1 MKKNR
6 LALLVLGLG
15 MTGFMNAQTI
25 PSLEG
30 VADGIHHWNLEH
42 PERTYARYAPEQYK
56 EIADNFIAYQ
66 NEDGG
71 WPKNIDWLAILPTDS
86 VYQALKERY
95 KRSTLDNR
103 NTYSQINYLAQV
115 YTKTKDSRYK
125 ASVLKGLDYLL
136 KIQKKNGGWRGWD
149 VDAITYNDEVTTG
162 VLELF
167 LHINEGDINYTW
179 LDDAMKKRIYQALQK
194 GIDIILRTQYVQ
206 NGTKTVWG
214 QQHDNETLL
223 PVQARTFELPSLVST
238 ESCSVLKFLM
248 EIPHPSAQ
256 VIEAVKA
263 GVAWL
268 EKSAIQGIRI
278 EKVEIKPDQIIN
290 AEYPYDLKVVKDKKA
305 PRIWARFYDLDT
317 NKPFMARRDG
327 TKVYQLSDVDP
338 ERRTGYDWYTYAPE
352 AILKHYPQWL
362 AIVEAEQAYA
372 GYEVLNNMPAF
383 YQQLKQSLTYPLAW
397 GNAPEKD
404 FNRWRAQAREK
415 LLECM
420 QPAPPQADFDMKVIE
435 SEQREGY
442 TAQKIVFNVSGY
454 SRVPAYLLVP
464 EGKGPFPAV
473 LLLHDHG
480 AHFTIGKE
488 KMVRPF
494 NVSETVMQD
503 ADDWA
508 VRCYDGQYVGDFLAR
523 NGYVVLAVDALFWGE
538 RGRKEYA
545 DYDAQQALS
554 ANLLQMGMSFGSL
567 IAWDD
572 IRSAEF
578 LSSLPNV
585 DKEKVGTMGFSMG
598 AHRAWMTMAATDA
611 VKAGAAVCWMNTTDS
626 LMTLTNNQNKGGSA
640 YSMIIPDIRRYMDYP
655 HVASIAC
662 PKPMLFTNGTKDK
675 LFPIEG
681 VKSAYETMR
690 QVWESQDA
698 GEHFQTKIYDL
709 PHFCSKEIQ
718 QAILDFFNKEFHIGN
733 INK

>member
-71 WPKNIDWLAILPTDS
+71 WPKNIDWLAILPADS

-136 KIQKKNGGWRGWD
+136 KTQKKNGGWRGWD

-290 AEYPYDLKVVKDKKA
+290 EEYPYDLKVVKDKKA
-305 PRIWARFYDLDT
+305 PRIWARFYELDT

-362 AIVEAEQAYA
+362 AIVEAA
-372 GYEVLNNMPAF
+372 
-383 YQQLKQSLTYPLAW
+383 
-397 GNAPEKD
+397 
-404 FNRWRAQAREK
+404 
-415 LLECM
+415 
-420 QPAPPQADFDMKVIE
+420 
-435 SEQREGY
+435 
-442 TAQKIVFNVSGY
+442 
-454 SRVPAYLLVP
+454 
-464 EGKGPFPAV
+464 
-473 LLLHDHG
+473 
-480 AHFTIGKE
+480 
-488 KMVRPF
+488 
-494 NVSETVMQD
+494 
-503 ADDWA
+503 
-508 VRCYDGQYVGDFLAR
+508 
-523 NGYVVLAVDALFWGE
+523 
-538 RGRKEYA
+538 
-545 DYDAQQALS
+545 
-554 ANLLQMGMSFGSL
+554 
-567 IAWDD
+567 
-572 IRSAEF
+572 
-578 LSSLPNV
+578 
-585 DKEKVGTMGFSMG
+585 
-598 AHRAWMTMAATDA
+598 
-611 VKAGAAVCWMNTTDS
+611 
-626 LMTLTNNQNKGGSA
+626 
-640 YSMIIPDIRRYMDYP
+640 
-655 HVASIAC
+655 
-662 PKPMLFTNGTKDK
+662 
-675 LFPIEG
+675 
-681 VKSAYETMR
+681 
-690 QVWESQDA
+690 
-698 GEHFQTKIYDL
+698 
-709 PHFCSKEIQ
+709 
-718 QAILDFFNKEFHIGN
+718 
-733 INK
+733 

>member
-1 MKKNR
+1 MKRNR
-6 LALLVLGLG
+6 LALLALGLG
-15 MTGFMNAQTI
+15 MAGFMNAQTI

-42 PERTYARYAPEQYK
+42 PDRTYARYAPEQYK

-66 NEDGG
+66 NKDGG
-71 WPKNIDWLAILPTDS
+71 WPKNIDWLAILPADS
-86 VYQALKERY
+86 VYQALSDRY

-103 NTYSQINYLAQV
+103 NTYSQIDYLAQV
-115 YTKTKDSRYK
+115 YTKTKESRYK
-125 ASVLKGLDYLL
+125 EAVGKGLNYLL
-136 KIQKKNGGWRGWD
+136 KTQKKNGGWRGWD
-149 VDAITYNDEVTTG
+149 VNAITYNDEVTTG

-167 LHINEGDINYTW
+167 LRINEGDINYTW
-179 LDDAMKKRIYQALQK
+179 LDGSMKKRIYQALQK

-206 NGTKTVWG
+206 NGVKTVWG

-238 ESCSVLKFLM
+238 ESCSVLKLLM

-268 EKSAIQGIRI
+268 EKSAIQGIRV

-305 PRIWARFYDLDT
+305 PRIWARFYELDT

-338 ERRTGYDWYTYAPE
+338 ERRTGYDWYTYIPE
-352 AILKHYPQWL
+352 TLLQHYPQWL
-362 AIVEAEQAYA
+362 ATVEAEQTYA

-383 YQQLKQSLTYPLAW
+383 YQQLKESLTYPLAW

-404 FNRWRAQAREK
+404 FTRWRTQAREK

-442 TAQKIVFNVSGY
+442 TAQKIVFNISGY
-454 SRVPAYLLVP
+454 SRVPAYLLIP
-464 EGKGPFPAV
+464 EGEGPFPAV

-508 VRCYDGQYVGDFLAR
+508 VRCYDGQYVGDFLAQ
-523 NGYVVLAVDALFWGE
+523 NGYVVLSVDALFWGE

-640 YSMIIPDIRRYMDYP
+640 YAMIIPNIRRYMDYP

-690 QVWESQDA
+690 QVWESQGA
-698 GEHFQTKIYDL
+698 AEHFQTKIYDL

-718 QAILDFFNKEFHIGN
+718 QAILEFFNKEFHIQEQ
-733 INK
+733 

>member
-1 MKKNR
+1 MKRNR
-6 LALLVLGLG
+6 LALLALGLG
-15 MTGFMNAQTI
+15 MAGFMNAQTI

-42 PERTYARYAPEQYK
+42 PDRTYARYAPEQYK

-66 NEDGG
+66 NKDGG
-71 WPKNIDWLAILPTDS
+71 WPKNIDWLAILPADS
-86 VYQALKERY
+86 VYQALSDRY

-103 NTYSQINYLAQV
+103 NTYSQIDYLAQV
-115 YTKTKDSRYK
+115 YTKTKESRYK
-125 ASVLKGLDYLL
+125 EAVGKGLNYLL
-136 KIQKKNGGWRGWD
+136 KTQKKNGGWRGWD

-167 LHINEGDINYTW
+167 LRINEGDINYTW
-179 LDDAMKKRIYQALQK
+179 LDGSMKKRIYQALQK

-206 NGTKTVWG
+206 NGVKTVWG

-268 EKSAIQGIRI
+268 EKSAIQGIRV

-305 PRIWARFYDLDT
+305 PRIWARFYELDT

-338 ERRTGYDWYTYAPE
+338 ERRTGYDWYTYIPE
-352 AILKHYPQWL
+352 TLLQHYSQWL
-362 AIVEAEQAYA
+362 ATVEVEQAYA

-383 YQQLKQSLTYPLAW
+383 YQQLKESLAYPLAW

-404 FNRWRAQAREK
+404 FTRWRTQAREK

-442 TAQKIVFNVSGY
+442 TAQKIVFNISGY
-454 SRVPAYLLVP
+454 SRVPAYLLIP
-464 EGKGPFPAV
+464 EGEGPFPAV

-508 VRCYDGQYVGDFLAR
+508 VRCYDGQYVGDFLAQ
-523 NGYVVLAVDALFWGE
+523 NGYVVLSVDALFWGE

-598 AHRAWMTMAATDA
+598 AYRAWMTMAATDA

-640 YSMIIPDIRRYMDYP
+640 YAMIIPNIRRYMDYP

-690 QVWESQDA
+690 QVWESQGA
-698 GEHFQTKIYDL
+698 AEHFQTKIYDL

-718 QAILDFFNKEFHIGN
+718 QAILEFFNKEFHIQEQ
-733 INK
+733 